1 MQWNLKRKNVRD
13 VARLMERGSV
23 IKRLEIRTDDSCK
36 TCHTAIDELVPL
48 ANQHKIPVVI
58 SNPLET
64 DEFIPVVCFIEDVDG
79 YQKKTCFEG
88 YSDDTRKLFDMFVK
102 S

>member
-1 MQWNLKRKNVRD
+1 M
-13 VARLMERGSV
+13 
-23 IKRLEIRTDDSCK
+23 IKRLEIRTTENCK

-48 ANQHKIPVVI
+48 ASMHNIPVI
-58 SNPLET
+58 IKNPLDS
-64 DEFIPVVCFIEDVDG
+64 DEFIPVICFIEDVDG

-88 YSDDTRKLFDMFVK
+88 YSDDTRKLFDLFVK